1 MRNVTELSKLK
12 GKVYVYLRNEVV
24 ADKFLRDAENEGFTF
39 GDGAKPTT
47 RPGNNLYVV
56 NNDWTISHVG
66 MGRTCGISVSKNGW

>member
-12 GKVYVYLRNEVV
+12 GKVYVYLRDEVI

-47 RPGNNLYVV
+47 RPGNN
-56 NNDWTISHVG
+56 D
-66 MGRTCGISVSKNGW
+66 